1 MLELVTAVLV
11 EVTAL
16 PLVLAYDG
24 IYGLMGYR
32 QPLLWQTARDLFRRP
47 LLLLEQPYSLLLDVL
62 SDRSVARATM
72 LMIESILLG
81 CLLVIASLRPLFR
94 LSSRDMV
101 DGLTFIAVAMSFF
114 FIPCWSKIEI
124 AYLCS
129 EVICLYILQYK
140 SK

>member
-1 MLELVTAVLV
+1 MTAVLV

-32 QPLLWQTARDLFRRP
+32 QTLLCQTARDLFRRP
-47 LLLLEQPYSLLLDVL
+47 LLLLEQPYGLLLDVL

-81 CLLVIASLRPLFR
+81 CLPVIASSTPTVSLELARYGGRTDLY
-94 LSSRDMV
+94 
-101 DGLTFIAVAMSFF
+101 AMSFF
-114 FIPCWSKIEI
+114 FIPCWSKIK
-124 AYLCS
+124 
-129 EVICLYILQYK
+129 ILPIGQVLK
-140 SK
+140 SKDTKKPLNISGLI